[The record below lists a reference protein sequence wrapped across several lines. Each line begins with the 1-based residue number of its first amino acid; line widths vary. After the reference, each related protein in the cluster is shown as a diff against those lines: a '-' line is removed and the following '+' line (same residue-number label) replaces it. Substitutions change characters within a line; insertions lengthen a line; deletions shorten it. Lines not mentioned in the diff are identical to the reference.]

1 MVGIVPHIIVGIL
14 AIAMIVIGAV
24 IPFVIDH
31 MVKKS
36 LRDKIVV
43 SSTEDEGYNDWSKAL
58 TGEVTRK
65 FLGYELTNPAA
76 FMAGA
81 APNFQEW
88 SMDDQVWFNW
98 MRTNHNSNFS
108 ADGTQVTTRTASTY
122 YLRDDS
128 PGSDQKYFLTVNWAF
143 VTLVSQTGS
152 EQALW
157 TVVANAMMGRMFTAG
172 IASWAADTTYCYLGT
187 VCGLAQYGNGGHAIP
202 TFNATQLSRLAAT
215 LPSRSWIGQYL
226 TIVPVIYTTTDA
238 TVRATNA
245 AIANSLFTFFT
256 FGDPTYADPL
266 NFARYLTSLV
276 ANTSTTITAAYA
288 TTPYG
293 LFFKNATLH
302 NHVFGF
308 DPLLSLLGTQISI
321 ISNASSTT
329 NIIKTGHGD
338 DFYMGMDYFT
348 ETYSRF
354 VETRYPGGN
363 FSVEGRQLTIPP
375 FQARPDTFQIFFP
388 TAMRFVRTYYTGE
401 GTVKRLPTW
410 YYAFDTTLLLAIN
423 PFFGTFVTG
432 TADLSYVSS
441 GAPIWATKPR
451 QADVD
456 PAWRSRSTGIPDP
469 TAAGE
474 SYIQIEGVTGI
485 GVEGAAKLLFN
496 CYVNFTKAQFTGFS
510 TASGEYI
517 IPMFEAID
525 YRIVRDNKADDLYKA
540 VVWAPRVHKIIR
552 LVLVIVGCVL
562 FAAVVASFVYARHA
576 AAAESSVENVSGDKD
591 LETKAADPAPGNSTA
606 CGHTPENSVA

>member
-1 MVGIVPHIIVGIL
+1 MVGIVPHIIVGVL

-43 SSTEDEGYNDWSKAL
+43 SSPDSEGYSDWANAQ
-58 TGEVTRK
+58 TGDVYRK

-81 APNFQEW
+81 APNFEEW
-88 SMDDQVWFNW
+88 DIEYQVWYNW
-98 MRTNHNSNFS
+98 MRTNHNNNFS
-108 ADGTQVTTRTASTY
+108 ADGTEVTTNTASTY
-122 YLRDDS
+122 YLLADS
-128 PGSDQKYFLTVNWAF
+128 PGTDQKYFLTVNWAY
-143 VTLVSQTGS
+143 VAAVQQAGS
-152 EQALW
+152 EAALW
-157 TVVANAMMGRMFTAG
+157 TVVANGLLEQMLTTSLIGWALSTAVCVPSTH
-172 IASWAADTTYCYLGT
+172 I
-187 VCGLAQYGNGGHAIP
+187 CGLAVYGEVHHVP
-202 TFNATQLSRLAAT
+202 TLNSTQLAAINT
-215 LPSRSWIGQYL
+215 KVTTSQSWLGEYL
-226 TIVPVIYTTTDA
+226 TIVPLIYTTSDA
-238 TVRATNA
+238 TALATLIAEANA
-245 AIANSLFTFFT
+245 LFPFFT
-256 FGDPTYADPL
+256 FSNTNPDPL
-266 NFARYLTSLV
+266 YFAQYLGSLV
-276 ANTSTTITAAYA
+276 ANTTATLTAAYK
-288 TTPYG
+288 TTSYNT
-293 LFFKNATLH
+293 LFFKNATLRH
-302 NHVFGF
+302 HVFGN
-308 DPLLSLLGTQISI
+308 DPLLTLLGQTVSI
-321 ISNASSTT
+321 IVNASTSI
-329 NIIKTGHGD
+329 NIIKTGNGD

-348 ETYSRF
+348 ETYSTF
-354 VETRYPGGN
+354 TEASYPGGS
-363 FSVEGRQLTIPP
+363 FSVEGRQLTTPP
-375 FQARPDTFQIFFP
+375 FQPRPDSFEIFFP

-496 CYVNFTKAQFTGFS
+496 CYVN
-510 TASGEYI
+510 
-517 IPMFEAID
+517 
-525 YRIVRDNKADDLYKA
+525 
-540 VVWAPRVHKIIR
+540 
-552 LVLVIVGCVL
+552 
-562 FAAVVASFVYARHA
+562 
-576 AAAESSVENVSGDKD
+576 
-591 LETKAADPAPGNSTA
+591 
-606 CGHTPENSVA
+606 